1 MQKLRL
7 SHDKKQYYL
16 LDIIKIF
23 EKKNN
28 GYFLEILERFREI
41 FWNDFSIT
49 IFLEQSFLERFS
61 KNFQDFKGKCKSL
74 CLIKI

>member
-28 GYFLEILERFREI
+28 GYFLEILERFLEI
-41 FWNDFSIT
+41 FWKDFSRT
-49 IFLEQSFLERFS
+49 EFS
-61 KNFQDFKGKCKSL
+61 R
-74 CLIKI
+74 KIL